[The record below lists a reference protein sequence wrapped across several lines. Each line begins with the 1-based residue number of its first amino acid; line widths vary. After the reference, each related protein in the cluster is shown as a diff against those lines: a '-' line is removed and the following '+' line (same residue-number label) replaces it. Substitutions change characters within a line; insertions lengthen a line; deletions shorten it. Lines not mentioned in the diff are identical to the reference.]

1 VGGYVLRRLLQTIP
15 VLFGVSVLAFAIM
28 HVVPG
33 DPVRLIAGPDAPE
46 SVVQRIRTELGLE
59 RPLYEQYAS
68 FLGRALRGDLGRS
81 LRSRAPVVDEIVARF
96 PATLELTTASM
107 LIAVAVGVPLGLI
120 AAVRRSTWVDY
131 LAMATSLSTLSM
143 PVFWLAIVAIWL
155 FSLQLGWLPVSG
167 RGGPPWQWDGLRH
180 LLLPAATLATTS
192 LAITSR
198 LTRSGMLE
206 VLGREY
212 VTTAWAK
219 GLPPLGV
226 VGKHALKNALIPVVT
241 VVGLQYGFLLGGAVV
256 TETIFAWP
264 GVGRLAMTAILQ
276 RDYPVVQGCVLLVAV
291 LFVLVNLLVD
301 LLYGWLD
308 PRIRYE

>member
-1 VGGYVLRRLLQTIP
+1 MTRYIFRRLLQTVP
-15 VLFGVSVLAFAIM
+15 VLLGVSVLAFAIM

-46 SVVQRIRTELGLE
+46 SVVARVRVELGLE
-59 RPLYEQYAS
+59 RPLHVQYLS

-81 LRSRAPVVDEIVARF
+81 LRSRAPVIDEIFSRF
-96 PATLELTTASM
+96 PATLELTTVSM
-107 LIAVAVGVPLGLI
+107 LLAVVVGIPLGLV
-120 AAVRRSTWVDY
+120 AAVRRASWLDY
-131 LAMATSLSTLSM
+131 LAMGASLSTLSM
-143 PVFWLAIVAIWL
+143 PIFWVAIVAIWL

-167 RGGPPWQWDGLRH
+167 RAGPVWEWEGLRH
-180 LLLPAATLATTS
+180 IALPAATLATTS
-192 LAITSR
+192 LAIISR
-198 LTRSGMLE
+198 LTRSGMLD

-212 VTTAWAK
+212 VTTARAK
-219 GLPPLGV
+219 GVPPWSV
-226 VGKHALKNALIPVVT
+226 VGKHALKSALIPVVT

-264 GVGRLAMTAILQ
+264 GVGRLAITAILQ

-291 LFVLVNLLVD
+291 VFVLINLLVD
-301 LLYGWLD
+301 VLYGWLD

>member
-1 VGGYVLRRLLQTIP
+1 MTRYIFRRLLQTVP
-15 VLFGVSVLAFAIM
+15 VLLGVSVLAFAIM

-46 SVVQRIRTELGLE
+46 SVVARVRVELGLE
-59 RPLYEQYAS
+59 RPLHVQYLS
-68 FLGRALRGDLGRS
+68 FLGRAFRGDLGRS
-81 LRSRAPVVDEIVARF
+81 LRSRAPVIDEIFSRF
-96 PATLELTTASM
+96 PATLELTTVSM
-107 LIAVAVGVPLGLI
+107 LLAVVVGIPLGLV
-120 AAVRRSTWVDY
+120 AAVRRASWLDY
-131 LAMATSLSTLSM
+131 LAMGASLSTLSM
-143 PVFWLAIVAIWL
+143 PIFWVAIVAIWL

-167 RGGPPWQWDGLRH
+167 RAGPVWEWEGLRH
-180 LLLPAATLATTS
+180 IVLPAATLATTS
-192 LAITSR
+192 LAIISR
-198 LTRSGMLE
+198 LTRSGMLD

-212 VTTAWAK
+212 VTTARAK
-219 GLPPLGV
+219 GVPPWSV

-264 GVGRLAMTAILQ
+264 GVGRLAITAILQ

-291 LFVLVNLLVD
+291 VFVLINLLVD
-301 LLYGWLD
+301 VLYGWLD

>member
-1 VGGYVLRRLLQTIP
+1 MTRYIFRRLLQTVP
-15 VLFGVSVLAFAIM
+15 VLRGVSVLAFAIM

-46 SVVQRIRTELGLE
+46 SVVARVRVELGLE
-59 RPLYEQYAS
+59 RPLHVQYLS

-81 LRSRAPVVDEIVARF
+81 LRSRAPVIDEIFSRF
-96 PATLELTTASM
+96 PATLELTTVSM
-107 LIAVAVGVPLGLI
+107 LLAVVVGIPLGLV
-120 AAVRRSTWVDY
+120 AAVRRASWLDY
-131 LAMATSLSTLSM
+131 LAMGASLSTLSM
-143 PVFWLAIVAIWL
+143 PIFWVAIVAIWL

-167 RGGPPWQWDGLRH
+167 RAGPVWEWEGLRH
-180 LLLPAATLATTS
+180 IVLPAATLATTS
-192 LAITSR
+192 LAIISR
-198 LTRSGMLE
+198 LTRSGMLD

-212 VTTAWAK
+212 VTTARAK
-219 GLPPLGV
+219 GVPPWSV

-264 GVGRLAMTAILQ
+264 GVGRLAITASLQ

-291 LFVLVNLLVD
+291 VFVLINLLVD
-301 LLYGWLD
+301 VLYGWLD